1 MNHLALA
8 DRTCDETEFFN
19 FSFHDILRHISV
31 LNTSAILIFENLKK
45 IYMPFMSIWGQ
56 LTSVIERPIRS
67 IFLLCCTAH
76 PNSLMF
82 FLKLGKM

>member
-8 DRTCDETEFFN
+8 DRTCDETCD

-31 LNTSAILIFENLKK
+31 LNTSAILIFETLKK

-67 IFLLCCTAH
+67 FSYYIIQRILIVLC
-76 PNSLMF
+76 SS
-82 FLKLGKM
+82 